1 MEENRKGYA
10 SQWEWLEELSA
21 WLDLLLYLYYRDHQW
36 LGPSSELKNMLGLV
50 VTQEEFEHNLA
61 KAAQRGLWT
70 RLTPEDSAQVQALR
84 TAMAQ
89 RLAATDPGS
98 LPLLQL
104 FARCGLDGF
113 QQDCVAFT

>member
-50 VTQEEFEHNLA
+50 VTQ
-61 KAAQRGLWT
+61 RGI
-70 RLTPEDSAQVQALR
+70 
-84 TAMAQ
+84 
-89 RLAATDPGS
+89 
-98 LPLLQL
+98 
-104 FARCGLDGF
+104 
-113 QQDCVAFT
+113 